1 MKVNDVILGKEAL
14 IKLNNTKFN
23 DFKIVMSVYKLVK
36 SLDEVLDMAQSQ
48 QQKIFDTYH
57 AVNLQNGTFK
67 FNNEEDKRSFLKE
80 MDELKN
86 TDIDSIQQIKIPLNS
101 VQNAPDISARDLV
114 SLAPFVEWIE

>member
-36 SLDEVLDMAQSQ
+36 SVDEVLDMAQSQ
-48 QQKIFDTYH
+48 QQKIIDTYH

-86 TDIDSIQQIKIPLNS
+86 ADIDSIQQIKIPLNS